1 MSGYWRAERGG
12 WERVYD
18 LRFWWESGKCDESSV
33 GLYVV
38 NGEHDGVARCVGSSE
53 HDEVNQCEVG
63 VG

>member
-1 MSGYWRAERGG
+1 MY
-12 WERVYD
+12 V
-18 LRFWWESGKCDESSV
+18 LRCWWESGKCDERSV

-53 HDEVNQCEVG
+53 HDEVKQCEVS